1 MKFSLFL
8 WDVLNF
14 MDELICNA
22 YAIVCFAYAIQVG
35 CIIMQYGWVATM
47 ERLVFLGFREL
58 KRLKSIYLFY
68 VNIKVSILSS
78 EIRLQLSDI
87 DL

>member
-1 MKFSLFL
+1 
-8 WDVLNF
+8 
-14 MDELICNA
+14 
-22 YAIVCFAYAIQVG
+22 
-35 CIIMQYGWVATM
+35 MQYGWVATM